1 MFAYVRQRLLGD
13 AEERRLHLG
22 WQTLIAKRFFQ
33 ADLQAF
39 RPERLDLK
47 TDGGG
52 QAKVVEHRGTQVVDH
67 PPRLSDHLPDELE
80 RFIELLLAPG
90 RTGRIMTGERL
101 KVLVGGRRS
110 LGQAVVDVVGDA
122 ATLFFLG
129 RYELP
134 IRCLSW
140 FSRSVSSA

>member
-1 MFAYVRQRLLGD
+1 MHRGGPGMFTYVRQRLLGD
-13 AEERRLHLG
+13 PEERRLYFG
-22 WQTLIAKRFFQ
+22 WQTLIAKRFLQ

-52 QAKVVEHRGTQVVDH
+52 QAEVVEHRGTQVVDH

-80 RFIELLLAPG
+80 RLIELLLAPG
-90 RTGRIMTGERL
+90 RTGRIMAGERL
-101 KVLVGGRRS
+101 KVLMGGGRG
-110 LGQAVVDVVGDA
+110 LGQTVVDVVGDA

-129 RYELP
+129 HY
-134 IRCLSW
+134 
-140 FSRSVSSA
+140 